1 MNCLPKEYSLMQN
14 YVKVYFL
21 KCVIGDFASLPHPL
35 RRRVRWRGPNFHSEN
50 EEELALMG
58 CLVTF
63 IFEYFRA
70 PKCNSCP
77 FKFFILF
84 PFSPS
89 PPTSCCSA
97 SGISLLIKPARD
109 RNATENF
116 FSLFSYAGNFFI
128 RFLDTKTQLTLMNL

>member
-14 YVKVYFL
+14 YVKVYFV
-21 KCVIGDFASLPHPL
+21 KCVIGEFASFPHPEA
-35 RRRVRWRGPNFHSEN
+35 RWRGRNFHSEDDG

-63 IFEYFRA
+63 IFEYFRE
-70 PKCNSCP
+70 PKCNCCP
-77 FKFFILF
+77 FKFFILSI
-84 PFSPS
+84 PFSS

-109 RNATENF
+109 RNASENF
-116 FSLFSYAGNFFI
+116 FPAFLQRRKFFI